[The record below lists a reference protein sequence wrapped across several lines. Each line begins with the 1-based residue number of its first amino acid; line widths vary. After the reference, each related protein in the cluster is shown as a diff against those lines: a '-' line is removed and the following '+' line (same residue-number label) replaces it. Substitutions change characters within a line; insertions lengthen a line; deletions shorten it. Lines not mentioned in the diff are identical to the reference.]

1 MASIT
6 DILNAVPGQAQ
17 PTSLGA
23 GNETEA
29 AQRLLAAK
37 SGKAYAGGAT
47 PKASNVQ
54 EQVANANTQAQLG
67 QVGSQAGTTATA
79 MNQQSQSQQQSATNQ
94 LASIQG
100 QQTRSLQDVQ
110 ADAAK
115 QSAYQKI
122 FQDKLSNDK
131 AMENTLMVAQKE
143 QWQDANKFSE
153 SLQRDIFGRE
163 RTELMRQLGV
173 QDVMKQSDRDFA
185 EMMANKS
192 DGDLLAVMQIEMR
205 QQAAQNTA
213 AGAAGIASGGVQA
226 AEVYKKQQD
235 DDNADDNE
243 EDFNDDEE
251 DTAPEGQKSIIGS
264 SKSQAS

>member
-1 MASIT
+1 MASIA

-23 GNETEA
+23 GSETEA

-37 SGKAYAGGAT
+37 SGKSYAGSGA

-79 MNQQSQSQQQSATNQ
+79 MNQQAQSQQQAATNQ
-94 LASIQG
+94 LSAVQG
-100 QQTRSLQDVQ
+100 QQTRALQDVQ

-115 QSAYQKI
+115 QAAVQKV
-122 FQDKLSNDK
+122 FQDKLANDK

-153 SLQRDIFGRE
+153 SLQRDIFGKE
-163 RTELMRQLGV
+163 RYELMRQLGV

-185 EMMANKS
+185 EMMANKT
-192 DGDLLAVMQIEMR
+192 DGDLMAVMQLEMR
-205 QQAAQNTA
+205 QAAAQQA
-213 AGAAGIASGGVQA
+213 FAGAAGMASGGIQAYDAYKSQPKDIDKEEEA
-226 AEVYKKQQD
+226 AEDKEESTPAGISKWEKTQQD
-235 DDNADDNE
+235 
-243 EDFNDDEE
+243 
-251 DTAPEGQKSIIGS
+251 
-264 SKSQAS
+264 